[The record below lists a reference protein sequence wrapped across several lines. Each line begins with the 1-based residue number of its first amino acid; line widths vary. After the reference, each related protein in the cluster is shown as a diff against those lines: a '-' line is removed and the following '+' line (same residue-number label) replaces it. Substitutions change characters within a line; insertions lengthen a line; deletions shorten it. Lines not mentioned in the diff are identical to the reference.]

1 MTETHDASTAVPSG
15 EDGRQAVPDPGLGG
29 VRLSDRTLR
38 HLRLVPSLLDFAS
51 NAWRSNPVDICSGR
65 NWAGSIMVLTD
76 QPEYDRWPWLDDQE
90 VVDGDVERALGEILA
105 DTCEVMT
112 PPSAR
117 GSPLRH
123 GSTGADGVRRRP
135 VSPQAGSWRS
145 SGTRLTARSSPAWTG
160 LCCRRSR
167 TISNAPISVAGTPG
181 SASFRRMSWVS
192 TPQTRAVASRL
203 VRQEDDRL
211 APWMRSV
218 TALMGGPD
226 PYRDRR
232 LPAQEFAG
240 CGLSE
245 AVDAVITMA
254 CEAMLPVSPDR
265 SCLDPDHPEPLAY
278 DVALACCGRI
288 HAVVQHSPAGPIVTV
303 FDDATPMVK
312 NGPSAKEVVT
322 DLTGRSDADAAAP
335 GEASARTV

>member
-1 MTETHDASTAVPSG
+1 MTVTHDALTAVPSG
-15 EDGRQAVPDPGLGG
+15 EKGRQPVPVPGPGG

-38 HLRLVPSLLDFAS
+38 HLRLVPSLLDFAAG
-51 NAWRSNPVDICSGR
+51 AWRSNPVDICRGR
-65 NWAGSIMVLTD
+65 NWAGSIMVITD
-76 QPEYDRWPWLDDQE
+76 QPEYDRWPWLDDQV
-90 VVDGDVERALGEILA
+90 VVDGDVEDALGKILA

-112 PPSAR
+112 PPLPEDPRCDTDRPEPMEYDVALSHR
-117 GSPLRH
+117 GRILAVVRHSPL
-123 GSTGADGVRRRP
+123 GP
-135 VSPQAGSWRS
+135 VVS
-145 SGTRLTARSSPAWTG
+145 RLDRAALPSEQDHVD
-160 LCCRRSR
+160 
-167 TISNAPISVAGTPG
+167 APISVAGTPG

-203 VRQEDDRL
+203 VRQKDDRL
-211 APWMRSV
+211 APWMWSV
-218 TALMGGPD
+218 MALMGGQD

-232 LPAQEFAG
+232 LPAQEFSG

-303 FDDATPMVK
+303 FDDATPMMK
-312 NGPSAKEVVT
+312 NGPSAEEV
-322 DLTGRSDADAAAP
+322 AP
-335 GEASARTV
+335 T

>member
-1 MTETHDASTAVPSG
+1 MTETHDALTSVPSG
-15 EDGRQAVPDPGLGG
+15 EDGRQAVPDHGLGG
-29 VRLSDRTLR
+29 VRPSARTLR
-38 HLRLVPSLLDFAS
+38 HLRLVPSLLDLAS
-51 NAWRSNPVDICSGR
+51 NTWRSNPVDIWSGR

-112 PPSAR
+112 PPLPEDPRCDTDRPEPMEYDVALSHR
-117 GSPLRH
+117 GRILAVVRHSPH
-123 GSTGADGVRRRP
+123 GLV
-135 VSPQAGSWRS
+135 V
-145 SGTRLTARSSPAWTG
+145 TRLDEAALPSEQDHVD
-160 LCCRRSR
+160 
-167 TISNAPISVAGTPG
+167 APTSVAGTPG

-192 TPQTRAVASRL
+192 TPETRAVASRL
-203 VRQEDDRL
+203 LRQEDDRL
-211 APWMRSV
+211 APWMWSV
-218 TALMGGPD
+218 MALMGGQD

-232 LPAQEFAG
+232 LPAQEFSG

-265 SCLDPDHPEPLAY
+265 SCIDPDHPEPLAY

-312 NGPSAKEVVT
+312 DGPCPKE
-322 DLTGRSDADAAAP
+322 R
-335 GEASARTV
+335 AST